1 MDGPLHVAQP
11 AAPGPLNPIDDNSS
25 PVIKEEAMD
34 DRNVSSFEDID
45 WAEQERRDEADMKMM
60 FNDDPRGSQTNGL
73 DLHTF
78 GDKVIDQADKADDA
92 VDFEDLSDDDLASES
107 GMNDALPDSAPSQIP
122 DIPGLTPDQDTSH
135 DDDHLDDLFGGGMD
149 GDNDFPPSSPPPEAD
164 ADAAV
169 ATATTAVDATTAATA
184 ISAPENDKI
193 TGLPSAKPTEA
204 DNEGDDRQDG
214 EADAARE
221 VTDEDWQNMT
231 FEERWKLNFPQYS
244 VSIDKWIGQTDEGM
258 QKPLQTTE
266 DLLREKFPHFAE
278 HKILHFNKLLP
289 EWPAEFQY
297 KEPANKDK
305 DPPEFVPTKLELE
318 LDADHSKLFR
328 IPDNVLS
335 AINQRAATYH
345 DADDWT
351 SRFGGAVFHD
361 FEDGASDTDD
371 EELVGGFTLD
381 EISTICQDWGALA
394 DTHPL
399 SKDTTAADVDDEMD
413 DWDREFLQLQ
423 PKPKRAKYE
432 PGLPDIST
440 YDTWGIDDFE
450 SAARLSSKRV
460 RLDPSDPYLLLED
473 VQTARPSKR
482 QKLEEKT
489 KRMASGQLRRD
500 VMRHFNISN
509 DDAYEALKNNHK
521 SKVRATLSSVGVEHS
536 LPALKLTFPFYR
548 TKLEGQPWEFHR
560 RKFDADKIVKH
571 SVGVKKIGRVRKKD
585 TKGRSIQEIFKTTR
599 DLTLNDNST
608 AVLFEYSEQF
618 PTVLSNFGMGNR
630 VINYYRRKE
639 RGDEEDIP
647 KLNIGE
653 THPLLPEDRS
663 PFSIFGT
670 VDPGEIVPTLHNEMY
685 RAPIFKHEPRPNDF
699 LLGHTTNAVE
709 GPKWFLRHIDH
720 VYTVGQAFPSMEIP
734 GPHARKVTNTSKNR
748 LKMIAYRMMKQKGS
762 QDVSLKEITPHV
774 FEKEDP
780 QNRQKLKEF
789 LDYSKESKTWH
800 LKEGDTMQDEAAI
813 RAMIKPEDVCLV
825 EAMQVGQQLMENAG
839 FDPKDKEEN
848 DDGVDEPL
856 VVQLAPW
863 RISKNF
869 LDASAGKAM
878 VALHGEGDPTGHGLG
893 FSFIKTSMK
902 GGYINAV
909 QGPLATS
916 ADAIERE
923 RKANGGHSYNV
934 KKQQD
939 MYNAAIRDIW
949 ERQRTT
955 LSDNTTHE
963 DADVLDTAN
972 EDDRFNQRHAD
983 ATPAPVDDGR
993 SQFSRFSAASRSG
1006 KRKLRITRKK
1016 RNADGEV
1023 VSEVVVLDDPLV
1035 IRNYMKQRSVL
1046 TEKDRDVYSIVPTAD
1061 AEDNRDK
1068 AKLVERELSRLLK
1081 NQDRRQVREK
1091 QGKGKKKKDG
1101 GNNNAS
1107 NNASSGTGT
1116 ANGTNAGSPD
1126 ASGDK
1131 TSVGTTRKCAN
1142 CGQVGHIKTN
1152 KSKCP
1157 LLNGTITANN
1167 QGENHGGFGSFSAP

>member
-1 MDGPLHVAQP
+1 MMDGPLQP
-11 AAPGPLNPIDDNSS
+11 ARAGAPVAANGIHDIPSPI
-25 PVIKEEAMD
+25 IKEEAMD
-34 DRNVSSFEDID
+34 DHEVPSFDDID
-45 WAEQERRDEADMKMM
+45 WAEQERRDDADMKMM
-60 FNDDPRGSQTNGL
+60 FNNDPSTTQTNGL
-73 DLHTF
+73 DLSTF
-78 GDKVIDQADKADDA
+78 GDKVIDQTNKADDA

-107 GMNDALPDSAPSQIP
+107 GSLDALPDTGTSHP
-122 DIPGLTPDQDTSH
+122 PGLTEDDGTSH
-135 DDDHLDDLFGGGMD
+135 DTDHLDDLFGGGPD
-149 GDNDFPPSSPPPEAD
+149 GDNDYLPSSPPPE
-164 ADAAV
+164 DAAATTTGTV
-169 ATATTAVDATTAATA
+169 TAPATATTATTTPEKQPAAA
-184 ISAPENDKI
+184 IP
-193 TGLPSAKPTEA
+193 PSERFEA
-204 DNEGDDRQDG
+204 DNEHDHDGDTNMTH
-214 EADAARE
+214 E
-221 VTDEDWQNMT
+221 VTDEAWQNMT
-231 FEERWKLNFPQYS
+231 FEERWRLNFPQYS

-258 QKPLQTTE
+258 QRPLQSTE

-297 KEPANKDK
+297 KEPVNKDK

-318 LDADHSKLFR
+318 LDADCSKLFR

-335 AINQRAATYH
+335 IAKQRATGH
-345 DADDWT
+345 DVDDWA
-351 SRFGGAVFHD
+351 SRFGGVVFPD
-361 FEDGASDTDD
+361 AEDGFSDSDD
-371 EELVGGFTLD
+371 DELVGGFSLD
-381 EISTICQDWGALA
+381 EISTICQDWNSLA
-394 DTHPL
+394 DRQPQSMINLAT
-399 SKDTTAADVDDEMD
+399 SQNADADDEMD
-413 DWDREFLQLQ
+413 DWDREFLALQ
-423 PKPKRAKYE
+423 PKAKRPKYE
-432 PGLPDIST
+432 PGLPDISS
-440 YDTWGIDDFE
+440 YETWGIADFE
-450 SAARLSSKRV
+450 EATRRSSKRV
-460 RLDPSDPYLLLED
+460 RLDISDPYLLLED
-473 VQTARPSKR
+473 TQSARPSKR
-482 QKLEEKT
+482 LKLEEKT

-521 SKVRATLSSVGVEHS
+521 SKVRATLSSVGVEHA

-560 RKFDADKIVKH
+560 KKFDVDKVVKH
-571 SVGVKKIGRVRKKD
+571 NIGVRKPGKVRRKD
-585 TKGRSIQEIFKTTR
+585 IKGRGTQEIFKTTK
-599 DLTLNDNST
+599 DLSLNDNST

-639 RGDEEDIP
+639 RGDDEAIP
-647 KLNIGE
+647 KLEIGE

-670 VDPGEIVPTLHNEMY
+670 VDPGDTVPTLHNEMY

-699 LLGHTTNAVE
+699 LLGYTTNASE
-709 GPKWFLRHIDH
+709 GPRWFLRNIDH
-720 VYTVGQAFPSMEIP
+720 VYTVGQTFPSMEIP

-748 LKMIAYRMMKQKGS
+748 LKMIAFRMMRQKET

-789 LDYSKESKTWH
+789 LDYSKETKTWH
-800 LKEGDTMQDEAAI
+800 LKENEAMMDEAAI

-825 EAMQVGQQLMENAG
+825 ESMQVGQQLMENAG

-949 ERQRTT
+949 DRQKAT
-955 LSDNTTHE
+955 LSDNTTHD

-972 EDDRFNQRHAD
+972 EDDRFNQRGPD

-993 SQFSRFSAASRSG
+993 SVFSRFSAASRCG
-1006 KRKLRITRKK
+1006 KRKLKITRKK
-1016 RNADGEV
+1016 RNSDGEV
-1023 VSEVVVLDDPLV
+1023 ITETIIVADPLV
-1035 IRNYMKQRSVL
+1035 IRNYMKQRAAL
-1046 TEKDRDVYSIVPTAD
+1046 TEKDRDVYSIKPTAD
-1061 AEDNRDK
+1061 ADDNRDK
-1068 AKLVERELSRLLK
+1068 AKLVEKELSRLLK

-1091 QGKGKKKKDG
+1091 QGKGKKKNANTST
-1101 GNNNAS
+1101 NNNSA
-1107 NNASSGTGT
+1107 A
-1116 ANGTNAGSPD
+1116 SPD
-1126 ASGDK
+1126 TSGDK
-1131 TSVGTTRKCAN
+1131 TSGGTTRKCAN

-1157 LLNGTITANN
+1157 LLNGTITATA
-1167 QGENHGGFGSFSAP
+1167 QGGDHGGFGSFSA

>member
-1 MDGPLHVAQP
+1 MDDPPQLAP
-11 AAPGPLNPIDDNSS
+11 AGSPNTPNLNGIHDIPSPI
-25 PVIKEEAMD
+25 IKEEAMD
-34 DRNVSSFEDID
+34 DQNPSSFEDID
-45 WAEQERRDEADMKMM
+45 WAEQERRDEEDMKMM
-60 FNDDPRGSQTNGL
+60 FNDDPRASQNNGL

-78 GDKVIDQADKADDA
+78 GDKVIDQTDKADDA
-92 VDFEDLSDDDLASES
+92 VDFEDMSDDDLASDS
-107 GMNDALPDSAPSQIP
+107 GSIDAHPDTGTSHV
-122 DIPGLTPDQDTSH
+122 PGLTEDDGTSH
-135 DDDHLDDLFGGGMD
+135 DTDHLDDLFGGGLE
-149 GDNDFPPSSPPPEAD
+149 GDNDYMPSSPPPEDTAAAAD
-164 ADAAV
+164 DGD
-169 ATATTAVDATTAATA
+169 ATTAVPPEKQPSTNILPNERAEAE
-184 ISAPENDKI
+184 IGNENENDMEI
-193 TGLPSAKPTEA
+193 DT
-204 DNEGDDRQDG
+204 
-214 EADAARE
+214 ARE
-221 VTDEDWQNMT
+221 VTDEAWQNMS

-258 QKPLQTTE
+258 QKPLQSAE
-266 DLLREKFPHFAE
+266 DLIREKFPHFAE

-297 KEPANKDK
+297 KEPLNKDK

-318 LDADHSKLFR
+318 LDADCSKLFR
-328 IPDNVLS
+328 IPDNALTI
-335 AINQRAATYH
+335 ANQRATYH
-345 DADDWT
+345 DVEDWAN
-351 SRFGGAVFHD
+351 RFGGAVLLD
-361 FEDGASDTDD
+361 PEDGFSDSDD
-371 EELVGGFTLD
+371 EELVGGFSLD
-381 EISTICQDWGALA
+381 EISTICQDWCSLDRQPQIKANAAATRG
-394 DTHPL
+394 
-399 SKDTTAADVDDEMD
+399 ADVDEEMD
-413 DWDREFLQLQ
+413 DWDREFLQSQ
-423 PKPKRAKYE
+423 PKAKRPKYE
-432 PGLPDIST
+432 PGLPDISS
-440 YDTWGIDDFE
+440 YETWGIDDFE
-450 SAARLSSKRV
+450 EATRRSSKRV
-460 RLDPSDPYLLLED
+460 RLDPTDPYLLLED
-473 VQTARPSKR
+473 VQSARPSKR

-509 DDAYEALKNNHK
+509 DDAYDALKNNHK

-548 TKLEGQPWEFHR
+548 TKLDGQPWEFHR
-560 RKFDADKIVKH
+560 KKFDIDRIVKH
-571 SVGVKKIGRVRKKD
+571 NVGVRKPGKVRRKD
-585 TKGRSIQEIFKTTR
+585 IKGRGTQEIFKTTK
-599 DLTLNDNST
+599 DLSLNDNST

-639 RGDEEDIP
+639 RGDDEKIP
-647 KLNIGE
+647 KLDIGE

-670 VDPGEIVPTLHNEMY
+670 VDPGDIVPTLHNEMY
-685 RAPIFKHEPRPNDF
+685 RAPVFKHEPRPNDF
-699 LLGHTTNAVE
+699 LLGHTTNASE
-709 GPKWFLRHIDH
+709 GPRWFLRNIDH
-720 VYTVGQAFPSMEIP
+720 VFTVGQAFPSMEVP

-748 LKMIAYRMMKQKGS
+748 LKMIAFRMMKQKETH
-762 QDVSLKEITPHV
+762 DVSLKEITPHV

-789 LDYSKESKTWH
+789 LDYSKDTKTWH
-800 LKEGDTMQDEAAI
+800 LKENESMMDESAI

-839 FDPKDKEEN
+839 FDPKDKDDN

-939 MYNAAIRDIW
+939 MYNAAIREIW
-949 ERQRTT
+949 ERQKTT

-972 EDDRFNQRHAD
+972 EDDRFNNRHVE
-983 ATPAPVDDGR
+983 ATPVPVDDGR

-1006 KRKLRITRKK
+1006 KRKLKITRKK
-1016 RNADGEV
+1016 TNSAGEV
-1023 VSEVVVLDDPLV
+1023 VTETVVLDDPLI
-1035 IRNYMKQRSVL
+1035 IRNYMKQRSAL
-1046 TEKDRDVYSIVPTAD
+1046 TEKDRDVYSIIPTAD
-1061 AEDNRDK
+1061 ADENRDK
-1068 AKLVERELSRLLK
+1068 VKLVEKELSRLLK

-1091 QGKGKKKKDG
+1091 QGKGKKKSV
-1101 GNNNAS
+1101 NSNATANAS
-1107 NNASSGTGT
+1107 VNANT
-1116 ANGTNAGSPD
+1116 AASPD
-1126 ASGDK
+1126 PSGDK
-1131 TSVGTTRKCAN
+1131 ASGGTTRKCAN

-1152 KSKCP
+1152 KRYWHHCP
-1157 LLNGTITANN
+1157 SILTSLSPHVSI
-1167 QGENHGGFGSFSAP
+1167 FAPGC

>member
-1 MDGPLHVAQP
+1 MDDPLQLAP
-11 AAPGPLNPIDDNSS
+11 AGSLNTPSLNGTHDIPS

-34 DRNVSSFEDID
+34 DHNPSSLEGID
-45 WAEQERRDEADMKMM
+45 WAEQERQDEEDMKMM
-60 FNDDPRGSQTNGL
+60 LNDDPRTSQANGL

-78 GDKVIDQADKADDA
+78 GEKVIDQTNKADDA
-92 VDFEDLSDDDLASES
+92 VDFEDLSDDDLASDS
-107 GMNDALPDSAPSQIP
+107 GSIDALPDTGTSHV
-122 DIPGLTPDQDTSH
+122 PGLTEDDGTSH
-135 DDDHLDDLFGGGMD
+135 DTDHLDDLFGGGLE
-149 GDNDFPPSSPPPEAD
+149 GDNDYLPSSPPPEDTAAAD
-164 ADAAV
+164 DG
-169 ATATTAVDATTAATA
+169 DATTTV
-184 ISAPENDKI
+184 APEKQ
-193 TGLPSAKPTEA
+193 PTTNIPPNERV
-204 DNEGDDRQDG
+204 EGDIRNENENENEN
-214 EADAARE
+214 EAENDAETKTARE
-221 VTDEDWQNMT
+221 VTDEAWQNMS

-258 QKPLQTTE
+258 QKPLQSTE
-266 DLLREKFPHFAE
+266 DLIREKFPHFAE

-297 KEPANKDK
+297 KEPTNKDK

-318 LDADHSKLFR
+318 LDADCSKLFR
-328 IPDNVLS
+328 IPDNALTI
-335 AINQRAATYH
+335 ANQRATYH
-345 DADDWT
+345 DVDDWAN
-351 SRFGGAVFHD
+351 RFGGAVLD
-361 FEDGASDTDD
+361 PEDGFSDSDD

-381 EISTICQDWGALA
+381 EISTICQDWCSH
-394 DTHPL
+394 DQQPQ
-399 SKDTTAADVDDEMD
+399 SKANVAMRGADVDEEMD
-413 DWDREFLQLQ
+413 DWDREFLQSQ
-423 PKPKRAKYE
+423 PKAKRPKYE
-432 PGLPDIST
+432 PGLPDISS
-440 YDTWGIDDFE
+440 YETWGIDDFE
-450 SAARLSSKRV
+450 EATRRSSKRV
-460 RLDPSDPYLLLED
+460 RLDTNDPYLLLED
-473 VQTARPSKR
+473 VQSARPSKR

-521 SKVRATLSSVGVEHS
+521 NKVRATLSSVGVEHS

-548 TKLEGQPWEFHR
+548 TKLDGQPWEFHR
-560 RKFDADKIVKH
+560 KKFDIDRIVKH
-571 SVGVKKIGRVRKKD
+571 NVGVRKPGKVRRKD
-585 TKGRSIQEIFKTTR
+585 IKGRGIHEIFKTTK
-599 DLTLNDNST
+599 DLSLNDNST

-639 RGDEEDIP
+639 RGDDEKMP
-647 KLNIGE
+647 KLDIGE

-670 VDPGEIVPTLHNEMY
+670 VDPGDTVPTLHNEMY

-699 LLGHTTNAVE
+699 LLGHTTNASE
-709 GPKWFLRHIDH
+709 GPRWFIRNIDH
-720 VYTVGQAFPSMEIP
+720 VYTVGQAFPSMEVP

-748 LKMIAYRMMKQKGS
+748 LKMIAFRMMKQKETH
-762 QDVSLKEITPHV
+762 DVSLKEITPHV

-789 LDYSKESKTWH
+789 LDYSKETKTWH
-800 LKEGDTMQDEAAI
+800 LKENESMMDESAI

-839 FDPKDKEEN
+839 FDPKDK
-848 DDGVDEPL
+848 DDNEDGIDEPL

-939 MYNAAIRDIW
+939 MYNAAIREIW
-949 ERQRTT
+949 DRQKST
-955 LSDNTTHE
+955 LSDSTTHE

-972 EDDRFNQRHAD
+972 EDDRFNNRHID

-993 SQFSRFSAASRSG
+993 SQFSRFSAASRGG
-1006 KRKLRITRKK
+1006 KRRLRITRKK
-1016 RNADGEV
+1016 TNSAGEV
-1023 VSEVVVLDDPLV
+1023 VTETIILDDPLV
-1035 IRNYMKQRSVL
+1035 IRNYTKQRSLL
-1046 TEKDRDVYSIVPTAD
+1046 TEKDRDVYSIIPTAD
-1061 AEDNRDK
+1061 ADDNRDK
-1068 AKLVERELSRLLK
+1068 VKLVEKELSRLLK

-1091 QGKGKKKKDG
+1091 QGKSKKKTTIT
-1101 GNNNAS
+1101 NVNA
-1107 NNASSGTGT
+1107 NANANT
-1116 ANGTNAGSPD
+1116 AASPD
-1126 ASGDK
+1126 PSGDK
-1131 TSVGTTRKCAN
+1131 TSGGTTRKCAN

-1152 KSKCP
+1152 KRYWHHCP
-1157 LLNGTITANN
+1157 SILTSLSLNISISVSGC
-1167 QGENHGGFGSFSAP
+1167 

>member
-1 MDGPLHVAQP
+1 MGDSLQLPSAEALG
-11 AAPGPLNPIDDNSS
+11 APNLNGFSDVSS
-25 PVIKEEAMD
+25 PIIKEEAMD
-34 DRNVSSFEDID
+34 DQNPSSFEDID
-45 WAEQERRDEADMKMM
+45 WAEQERKDEEDMKMM
-60 FNDDPRGSQTNGL
+60 FNDDPRGSQANGL

-78 GDKVIDQADKADDA
+78 GDKVIDQTDKAVDA
-92 VDFEDLSDDDLASES
+92 VDFENLSDDDLASDS
-107 GMNDALPDSAPSQIP
+107 GSFDALPDTGPSHV
-122 DIPGLTPDQDTSH
+122 PGLTEDDGTSH
-135 DDDHLDDLFGGGMD
+135 DTDHLDDLFGGALE
-149 GDNDFPPSSPPPEAD
+149 GDNDIFASSPPPEDPTSTAVASGEVDDGVAAKIAEPEKRPTATVQPNEQSD
-164 ADAAV
+164 ADN
-169 ATATTAVDATTAATA
+169 DDKK
-184 ISAPENDKI
+184 END
-193 TGLPSAKPTEA
+193 AEA
-204 DNEGDDRQDG
+204 V
-214 EADAARE
+214 RE
-221 VTDEDWQNMT
+221 VTDEAWQNMS

-244 VSIDKWIGQTDEGM
+244 LSIDKWIGQTDEGM
-258 QKPLQTTE
+258 QKPLQSAE
-266 DLLREKFPHFAE
+266 ELVREKFPYFAE
-278 HKILHFNKLLP
+278 HEILHFNKLLP

-305 DPPEFVPTKLELE
+305 DPPEFAPTKLELE
-318 LDADHSKLFR
+318 LDADSSKLFR

-335 AINQRAATYH
+335 IANQRATIH
-345 DADDWT
+345 DVDDWAN
-351 SRFGGAVFHD
+351 RFGGAILDPEDD
-361 FEDGASDTDD
+361 FSDSDD
-371 EELVGGFTLD
+371 EELVGGFSLD
-381 EISTICQDWGALA
+381 EIATICQDWGSLGQSQ
-394 DTHPL
+394 PQ
-399 SKDTTAADVDDEMD
+399 SKAIMTAGDDVDEEMD

-423 PKPKRAKYE
+423 PKAKRPKYE

-440 YDTWGIDDFE
+440 YDTWGINNFE
-450 SAARLSSKRV
+450 EATRQSSKRV
-460 RLDPSDPYLLLED
+460 RLNSNDPYLLLED
-473 VQTARPSKR
+473 IQSARPSKR

-509 DDAYEALKNNHK
+509 DDAYDALKNNHK
-521 SKVRATLSSVGVEHS
+521 NKVRATLSSVGVEHS

-548 TKLEGQPWEFHR
+548 TKLDGQPWEFHR
-560 RKFDADKIVKH
+560 KKFNVDKIVKH
-571 SVGVKKIGRVRKKD
+571 NIGVRKPGKVRRKD
-585 TKGRSIQEIFKTTR
+585 IKGRATQEIFRTTK
-599 DLTLNDNST
+599 DISLNDNST

-618 PTVLSNFGMGNR
+618 PTVLSNTGMGNR

-639 RGDEEDIP
+639 RGDDEKIP
-647 KLNIGE
+647 KLDIGE

-670 VDPGEIVPTLHNEMY
+670 VDPGEVVPTLHNEMY

-699 LLGHTTNAVE
+699 LLGHTTNTSE
-709 GPKWFLRHIDH
+709 GPRWFLRNIDH
-720 VYTVGQAFPSMEIP
+720 VYTVGQSFPSMEIP

-748 LKMIAYRMMKQKGS
+748 LKMIAFRMMKQKES
-762 QDVSLKEITPHV
+762 QDLSLKEITPHV

-789 LDYSKESKTWH
+789 LDYSKETKTWH
-800 LKEGDTMQDEAAI
+800 LKESESMMDESAI

-839 FDPKDKEEN
+839 FDPKDKDDNE
-848 DDGVDEPL
+848 DGVDEPL

-939 MYNAAIRDIW
+939 MYNAAIREIW
-949 ERQRTT
+949 ERQKTT
-955 LSDNTTHE
+955 LTDSTTHE
-963 DADVLDTAN
+963 DSDVLDTAN

-1006 KRKLRITRKK
+1006 KRKLKITRRKT
-1016 RNADGEV
+1016 NSAGEV
-1023 VSEVVVLDDPLV
+1023 VTETVVLDDPLV

-1046 TEKDRDVYSIVPTAD
+1046 TEKDRDVYSIIPTAD
-1061 AEDNRDK
+1061 ADDNRDK
-1068 AKLVERELSRLLK
+1068 VKLVEKELSRLLK

-1091 QGKGKKKKDG
+1091 QGKSKKK
-1101 GNNNAS
+1101 NVNVNIHTSANNA
-1107 NNASSGTGT
+1107 A
-1116 ANGTNAGSPD
+1116 SPD

-1131 TSVGTTRKCAN
+1131 TSGGTTRKCAN

-1152 KSKCP
+1152 KRYWHRCSSILASLDPSIYILVPTC
-1157 LLNGTITANN
+1157 
-1167 QGENHGGFGSFSAP
+1167 

>member
-1 MDGPLHVAQP
+1 MGDPLQP
-11 AAPGPLNPIDDNSS
+11 PSSAGVPDAPKLNGISSSDIPSPI
-25 PVIKEEAMD
+25 IKEEAMD
-34 DRNVSSFEDID
+34 DQSPSAFADID
-45 WAEQERRDEADMKMM
+45 WAEQERKDEEDMKMM
-60 FNDDPRGSQTNGL
+60 FNDDPRGAQAHGL

-78 GDKVIDQADKADDA
+78 GDKIIDQTDKADDA
-92 VDFEDLSDDDLASES
+92 VDFEDLSDDDLASDAGS
-107 GMNDALPDSAPSQIP
+107 ADALPDTGPSHV
-122 DIPGLTPDQDTSH
+122 PGLTEDDGTSH
-135 DDDHLDDLFGGGMD
+135 DTDHLDDLFGGGPD
-149 GDNDFPPSSPPPEAD
+149 GDNDFLPSSPPPED
-164 ADAAV
+164 AAAAV
-169 ATATTAVDATTAATA
+169 AAGDDDDAATTVAPEKLPTATVQAN
-184 ISAPENDKI
+184 EQ
-193 TGLPSAKPTEA
+193 GEA
-204 DNEGDDRQDG
+204 DNEDRVENDGDV
-214 EADAARE
+214 DAARE
-221 VTDEDWQNMT
+221 VTDEAWQNMS

-258 QKPLQTTE
+258 QKPLQTAE
-266 DLLREKFPHFAE
+266 DLVREKFPHFAE

-289 EWPAEFQY
+289 EWPAEFLY
-297 KEPANKDK
+297 KEPTNKDK

-318 LDADHSKLFR
+318 LDADCSKLFR
-328 IPDNVLS
+328 IPDN
-335 AINQRAATYH
+335 AQTIANQRATYH
-345 DADDWT
+345 DVDDWT
-351 SRFGGAVFHD
+351 TRFGGVVFHD
-361 FEDGASDTDD
+361 LEDGLSDSDD
-371 EELVGGFTLD
+371 EELVGGFSLE
-381 EISTICQDWGALA
+381 EIATICQDWCSLGEPQPQSKLNTMGAQDA
-394 DTHPL
+394 D
-399 SKDTTAADVDDEMD
+399 ADEEMD
-413 DWDREFLQLQ
+413 DWDREFLQSQ
-423 PKPKRAKYE
+423 PKAKRPKYE
-432 PGLPDIST
+432 PGLPDISS

-450 SAARLSSKRV
+450 EATRRSSKRV
-460 RLDPSDPYLLLED
+460 RLDPNDPYLLLED
-473 VQTARPSKR
+473 IQSARPAKR

-509 DDAYEALKNNHK
+509 DDAYDALKNNHK

-548 TKLEGQPWEFHR
+548 TKLDGQPWEFHR
-560 RKFDADKIVKH
+560 RKFDIDRIVKH
-571 SVGVKKIGRVRKKD
+571 NISVRKPGKVRRKD
-585 TKGRSIQEIFKTTR
+585 IKGRATQEIFKTTK
-599 DLTLNDNST
+599 DLSLNDNST

-639 RGDEEDIP
+639 RGDDEKIP
-647 KLNIGE
+647 KLDIGE

-670 VDPGEIVPTLHNEMY
+670 VDPGEVVPTLHNEMY

-699 LLGHTTNAVE
+699 LLGYTTNTSE
-709 GPKWFLRHIDH
+709 GPRWFLRNIDH
-720 VYTVGQAFPSMEIP
+720 VYTVGQAFPSMEVP

-748 LKMIAYRMMKQKGS
+748 LKMIAFRMMKQKDT

-800 LKEGDTMQDEAAI
+800 LKEGESMMDESAI

-839 FDPKDKEEN
+839 FDPKDKDDNE
-848 DDGVDEPL
+848 DGVDEPL

-939 MYNAAIRDIW
+939 MYNAAIREIW
-949 ERQRTT
+949 ERQKTT
-955 LSDNTTHE
+955 LTDSTTH
-963 DADVLDTAN
+963 DDSDVLDTAN

-1016 RNADGEV
+1016 RNSAGEV
-1023 VSEVVVLDDPLV
+1023 VSETVVLDDPLV

-1046 TEKDRDVYSIVPTAD
+1046 TEKERDVYSIIPTAD
-1061 AEDNRDK
+1061 ADDNRDK
-1068 AKLVERELSRLLK
+1068 VKLVEKELSRLLK

-1091 QGKGKKKKDG
+1091 QGKGKKKSANTN
-1101 GNNNAS
+1101 GNANANNA
-1107 NNASSGTGT
+1107 A
-1116 ANGTNAGSPD
+1116 SPD

-1131 TSVGTTRKCAN
+1131 ASGGTTRKCAN

-1157 LLNGTITANN
+1157 LLNGTITTAN
-1167 QGENHGGFGSFSAP
+1167 QGGDHGGFGSFGA

>member
-1 MDGPLHVAQP
+1 MNGPLQLAPAVAP
-11 AAPGPLNPIDDNSS
+11 TTLNGIHDVPS
-25 PVIKEEAMD
+25 PVIKQEAMD
-34 DRNVSSFEDID
+34 DHNAASFEDID
-45 WAEQERRDEADMKMM
+45 WTEQERRDEEDMKMM
-60 FNDDPRGSQTNGL
+60 FNDDPRGSQANGL

-78 GDKVIDQADKADDA
+78 GDKVIDQTNKADDA
-92 VDFEDLSDDDLASES
+92 IDYEDMSDDDLASDTRS
-107 GMNDALPDSAPSQIP
+107 IHGLPNNGLSQP
-122 DIPGLTPDQDTSH
+122 PGLTEDGDTSH
-135 DDDHLDDLFGGGMD
+135 DTDHLDDLFGGGLE
-149 GDNDFPPSSPPPEAD
+149 GDNDYLPSSPPPEETTATAAA
-164 ADAAV
+164 ADAA
-169 ATATTAVDATTAATA
+169 ATNA
-184 ISAPENDKI
+184 IASVTPAPAPEKQPI
-193 TGLPSAKPTEA
+193 PSILPVEA
-204 DNEGDDRQDG
+204 ENENEVDHDGDVDM
-214 EADAARE
+214 ARE
-221 VTDEDWQNMT
+221 VTDEAWQNMT

-258 QKPLQTTE
+258 QKPLQSTE

-289 EWPAEFQY
+289 EWPAEFLY

-318 LDADHSKLFR
+318 LDADCSKLFR

-335 AINQRAATYH
+335 IANQRTTYH
-345 DADDWT
+345 DANDWA
-351 SRFGGAVFHD
+351 SRFGGAVLLD
-361 FEDGASDTDD
+361 KDDGFSDSDD

-381 EISTICQDWGALA
+381 EISTICQDWCSLA
-394 DTHPL
+394 DQQPVNANA
-399 SKDTTAADVDDEMD
+399 TAARGIDDDDEMD

-423 PKPKRAKYE
+423 PKMKRPKYE
-432 PGLPDIST
+432 PGLPDTSSYET
-440 YDTWGIDDFE
+440 CGIDNFE
-450 SAARLSSKRV
+450 AFTKRSSKRV
-460 RLDPSDPYLLLED
+460 RLDPCDPYLLLED
-473 VQTARPSKR
+473 VQSARPSKR

-509 DDAYEALKNNHK
+509 DDAYDALKNNHK
-521 SKVRATLSSVGVEHS
+521 SKVRATLSSVGVEHG
-536 LPALKLTFPFYR
+536 LPALKLSFPFYR
-548 TKLEGQPWEFHR
+548 TKLDGQPWEFHR
-560 RKFDADKIVKH
+560 KKFDVDRIIKH
-571 SVGVKKIGRVRKKD
+571 SVAVRKSGKVRRKD
-585 TKGRSIQEIFKTTR
+585 IKGRGIQEIFKTTK
-599 DLTLNDNST
+599 DLSLNDNST

-639 RGDEEDIP
+639 RGDDEKIP
-647 KLNIGE
+647 KLDIGE

-670 VDPGEIVPTLHNEMY
+670 VDPGETVPTLHNEMY

-699 LLGHTTNAVE
+699 LLGYTTNASE
-709 GPKWFLRHIDH
+709 GPRWFLRHIDH

-748 LKMIAYRMMKQKGS
+748 LKMIAFRMMKQKDTL
-762 QDVSLKEITPHV
+762 DVSLKEITPHV

-800 LKEGDTMQDEAAI
+800 LKESEAMMDEAAI

-839 FDPKDKEEN
+839 FDPKDKEDN
-848 DDGVDEPL
+848 DDSVDEPL

-949 ERQRTT
+949 ERQKTT
-955 LSDNTTHE
+955 LSSSTTHE
-963 DADVLDTAN
+963 DVDVLDTSN
-972 EDDRFNQRHAD
+972 EDDRFNHRHAD

-1006 KRKLRITRKK
+1006 KRKLKITRKK
-1016 RNADGEV
+1016 RNSAGELITENIFV
-1023 VSEVVVLDDPLV
+1023 DDPLV

-1046 TEKDRDVYSIVPTAD
+1046 TAKDRDVYSIKPTAD
-1061 AEDNRDK
+1061 ADDNRDK
-1068 AKLVERELSRLLK
+1068 VKLVEKELSRLLK

-1091 QGKGKKKKDG
+1091 QGKGKKKG
-1101 GNNNAS
+1101 AT
-1107 NNASSGTGT
+1107 AT
-1116 ANGTNAGSPD
+1116 ANGNAAAAAAAASPD

-1131 TSVGTTRKCAN
+1131 AGTGITVLTVILFLIPRAL
-1142 CGQVGHIKTN
+1142 I
-1152 KSKCP
+1152 S
-1157 LLNGTITANN
+1157 LLPSLGAEAVDEMSTACLPELS
-1167 QGENHGGFGSFSAP
+1167 Q

>member
-1 MDGPLHVAQP
+1 MGGPLQLVQP
-11 AAPGPLNPIDDNSS
+11 AAPGTLNGIRDIPSPI
-25 PVIKEEAMD
+25 IKEEAMD
-34 DRNVSSFEDID
+34 DHNVSSFEDID
-45 WAEQERRDEADMKMM
+45 WAEQERRDEEDLKMM
-60 FNDDPRGSQTNGL
+60 LNDDPRTSQANGL

-78 GDKVIDQADKADDA
+78 GDKVIDQAGKADDA
-92 VDFEDLSDDDLASES
+92 IDFENMSDDDLASDS
-107 GMNDALPDSAPSQIP
+107 GSIDALPDSGPSQV
-122 DIPGLTPDQDTSH
+122 PGLTEDEGTSH
-135 DDDHLDDLFGGGMD
+135 DTDHLDDLFGGGLE
-149 GDNDFPPSSPPPEAD
+149 GDNDFLTSSPPPEE
-164 ADAAV
+164 DAAV
-169 ATATTAVDATTAATA
+169 ATAIVTTTTTTAPEKEPTTVIPQNEQAQA
-184 ISAPENDKI
+184 EN
-193 TGLPSAKPTEA
+193 EH
-204 DNEGDDRQDG
+204 EQDG
-214 EADAARE
+214 EADMVRE

-244 VSIDKWIGQTDEGM
+244 VSIDKWIGQTNEGM
-258 QKPLQTTE
+258 QKPLQSTE
-266 DLLREKFPHFAE
+266 DLLREKFPHFSE

-297 KEPANKDK
+297 KEPVNKDK

-318 LDADHSKLFR
+318 LDADCSKLFR

-335 AINQRAATYH
+335 AANQRATYH
-345 DADDWT
+345 DVDDWA
-351 SRFGGAVFHD
+351 SRFGGAVLLD
-361 FEDGASDTDD
+361 PDDGLSDSDD
-371 EELVGGFTLD
+371 DELVGGFSLD
-381 EISTICQDWGALA
+381 EISTICQDWGSLA
-394 DTHPL
+394 DLQPP
-399 SKDTTAADVDDEMD
+399 SKANMMGAKDADADDDEMD
-413 DWDREFLQLQ
+413 DWDREFLQSQ
-423 PKPKRAKYE
+423 PKAKRPKYE
-432 PGLPDIST
+432 PGLPDISS
-440 YDTWGIDDFE
+440 YETWGIDDFE
-450 SAARLSSKRV
+450 GAARLSSKRV

-473 VQTARPSKR
+473 IQTARPSKR

-509 DDAYEALKNNHK
+509 DDAYDALKNNHK

-548 TKLEGQPWEFHR
+548 TKLDGQPWEFHR
-560 RKFDADKIVKH
+560 KKFDVDKVVKH
-571 SVGVKKIGRVRKKD
+571 NIGVRKPGKVRRKD
-585 TKGRSIQEIFKTTR
+585 IKGRSTQEIFKTTK
-599 DLTLNDNST
+599 DLSLNDNST

-639 RGDEEDIP
+639 RGDEEKIP
-647 KLNIGE
+647 KLDIGE

-670 VDPGEIVPTLHNEMY
+670 VDPGETVPTLHNEMY

-699 LLGHTTNAVE
+699 LLGHTTNASE
-709 GPKWFLRHIDH
+709 GPRWFLRNIDH

-748 LKMIAYRMMKQKGS
+748 LKMIAFRMMKQKES

-789 LDYSKESKTWH
+789 LDYSKETKTWH
-800 LKEGDTMQDEAAI
+800 LKESEVMMDEAAI

-839 FDPKDKEEN
+839 FDPKDKEDNE
-848 DDGVDEPL
+848 DGVDEPL

-955 LSDNTTHE
+955 LSDSTTHE

-972 EDDRFNQRHAD
+972 EDDRFNQRPAD

-993 SQFSRFSAASRSG
+993 SQFSRFSAASRNG

-1016 RNADGEV
+1016 TSSTGEV
-1023 VSEVVVLDDPLV
+1023 FTDVVILDDPLV

-1046 TEKDRDVYSIVPTAD
+1046 TEKDRDVYSIIPTAD
-1061 AEDNRDK
+1061 ADDNRDK
-1068 AKLVERELSRLLK
+1068 VKLVEKELSRLLK

-1091 QGKGKKKKDG
+1091 QGKGKKKG
-1101 GNNNAS
+1101 ASANTNGNNA
-1107 NNASSGTGT
+1107 A
-1116 ANGTNAGSPD
+1116 SPD

-1131 TSVGTTRKCAN
+1131 ASVGTTRKCAN

-1152 KSKCP
+1152 KRYWHYCHSVLGPSSPTLSILP
-1157 LLNGTITANN
+1157 LTSSEVVNELLTMPSSSHT
-1167 QGENHGGFGSFSAP
+1167 

>member
-1 MDGPLHVAQP
+1 MDGPLQLAP
-11 AAPGPLNPIDDNSS
+11 ASAPNPLNAIHDLPSPI
-25 PVIKEEAMD
+25 IKEEAMD
-34 DRNVSSFEDID
+34 DRNASSFEDID
-45 WAEQERRDEADMKMM
+45 WAEQERRDEADMKLM
-60 FNDDPRGSQTNGL
+60 FNDDPKGSQANGL

-78 GDKVIDQADKADDA
+78 GDKVIDQTDKADNA
-92 VDFEDLSDDDLASES
+92 IDFEDLSDDDLASDTGS
-107 GMNDALPDSAPSQIP
+107 ADALPDSGASHL
-122 DIPGLTPDQDTSH
+122 PGLTEDEGTSH
-135 DDDHLDDLFGGGMD
+135 DTDHLDDLFGGGPE
-149 GDNDFPPSSPPPEAD
+149 GDHDFLPSSPPPED
-164 ADAAV
+164 TTDAAV
-169 ATATTAVDATTAATA
+169 AAAASADATTAA
-184 ISAPENDKI
+184 APEKQP
-193 TGLPSAKPTEA
+193 TAGTPPSEK
-204 DNEGDDRQDG
+204 
-214 EADAARE
+214 ADAENENDREHDRDANRTRE
-221 VTDEDWQNMT
+221 VSDEAWQNMT
-231 FEERWKLNFPQYS
+231 FEERWRLNFPQYS

-258 QKPLQTTE
+258 QRPPQSTK
-266 DLLREKFPHFAE
+266 DLLREKFPHFDK

-289 EWPAEFQY
+289 EWPAEFLY
-297 KEPANKDK
+297 KEPLNKDK

-318 LDADHSKLFR
+318 LDADSSKLFR
-328 IPDNVLS
+328 IPDNILS
-335 AINQRAATYH
+335 INNQRAAFQ

-351 SRFGGAVFHD
+351 NRFGGAVLDLEGSFS
-361 FEDGASDTDD
+361 ESDD
-371 EELVGGFTLD
+371 EELVGGFSLD
-381 EISTICQDWGALA
+381 EITTICEDWSSLTDAQL
-394 DTHPL
+394 P
-399 SKDTTAADVDDEMD
+399 SKLNATATRAAEADDELD
-413 DWDREFLQLQ
+413 DWDREFLQSQ
-423 PKPKRAKYE
+423 PKAKRPKYE
-432 PGLPDIST
+432 PGLPDISSHS
-440 YDTWGIDDFE
+440 TWGINDFE
-450 SAARLSSKRV
+450 EAARRASKRAY
-460 RLDPSDPYLLLED
+460 LNPDDPYLLLED
-473 VQTARPSKR
+473 AQSARPSKR

-509 DDAYEALKNNHK
+509 DDAYDALKNNHK
-521 SKVRATLSSVGVEHS
+521 NKVRATLSSVGVEHA

-548 TKLEGQPWEFHR
+548 TKLDGQPWEFHR
-560 RKFDADKIVKH
+560 RKFDVDKVVKH
-571 SVGVKKIGRVRKKD
+571 NIGVRKSGKVRRKD
-585 TKGRSIQEIFKTTR
+585 IKGRSTQEIFKTTK
-599 DLTLNDNST
+599 DLSLNDNST

-639 RGDEEDIP
+639 RGDDEKIP
-647 KLNIGE
+647 KLDVGE

-670 VDPGEIVPTLHNEMY
+670 VDPGETVPTLHNEMY

-699 LLGHTTNAVE
+699 LLGHTTNAME
-709 GPKWFLRHIDH
+709 GPRWFLRNIDH
-720 VYTVGQAFPSMEIP
+720 VFTVGQAFPSMEVP

-748 LKMIAYRMMKQKGS
+748 LKMIAFRMMKQKES

-789 LDYSKESKTWH
+789 LDYSKETKTWH
-800 LKEGDTMQDEAAI
+800 LKENDAMMDEAAI

-825 EAMQVGQQLMENAG
+825 EAMQVGLQLMENAG
-839 FDPKDKEEN
+839 FDPKDKEDN

-955 LSDNTTHE
+955 LSDNTTHD

-983 ATPAPVDDGR
+983 VTPAPVDDGR
-993 SQFSRFSAASRSG
+993 SVFSRFSAASRSG
-1006 KRKLRITRKK
+1006 KRKLKITRKK
-1016 RNADGEV
+1016 TNGAGE
-1023 VSEVVVLDDPLV
+1023 SFTETVVLEDPLV
-1035 IRNYMKQRSVL
+1035 IRNYMKQRAVL
-1046 TEKDRDVYSIVPTAD
+1046 TEKERDVYSIIPTAD
-1061 AEDNRDK
+1061 ADDNRDK
-1068 AKLVERELSRLLK
+1068 VKLVEKELSRLLK

-1091 QGKGKKKKDG
+1091 QGKGKKKTVSV
-1101 GNNNAS
+1101 NVNAV
-1107 NNASSGTGT
+1107 T
-1116 ANGTNAGSPD
+1116 AASPD

-1131 TSVGTTRKCAN
+1131 ASGGTTRKCAN

-1152 KSKCP
+1152 KRYWHRCPSTLSSLNPSVSLFP
-1157 LLNGTITANN
+1157 LL
-1167 QGENHGGFGSFSAP
+1167 GFQRC

>member
-1 MDGPLHVAQP
+1 MDGPLQLAQP
-11 AAPGPLNPIDDNSS
+11 GASSTLNGIHDIPSPI
-25 PVIKEEAMD
+25 IKEEAMD
-34 DRNVSSFEDID
+34 DH
-45 WAEQERRDEADMKMM
+45 ERRDEEDMKMM
-60 FNDDPRGSQTNGL
+60 FNDDPSVSQANQL

-78 GDKVIDQADKADDA
+78 GDKVIDQTNKADDA
-92 VDFEDLSDDDLASES
+92 VDFEDMSDDDLASDS
-107 GMNDALPDSAPSQIP
+107 GSVGALPDTGLSNA
-122 DIPGLTPDQDTSH
+122 PGLTEDEGTSH
-135 DDDHLDDLFGGGMD
+135 DTDHLDDLFGGGLD
-149 GDNDFPPSSPPPEAD
+149 GDNDFLPSSPPLEE
-164 ADAAV
+164 V
-169 ATATTAVDATTAATA
+169 GTTAATA
-184 ISAPENDKI
+184 ETTAVASEKEPATVIPSSRHVETENENERNVETDK
-193 TGLPSAKPTEA
+193 
-204 DNEGDDRQDG
+204 
-214 EADAARE
+214 ARE
-221 VTDEDWQNMT
+221 VTDEAWQNMT

-258 QKPLQTTE
+258 QKPLQSTE

-297 KEPANKDK
+297 KEPANKDR

-318 LDADHSKLFR
+318 LDADSSKLFR

-335 AINQRAATYH
+335 VASQRATYH
-345 DADDWT
+345 DVDDWAG
-351 SRFGGAVFHD
+351 RFGGAVLLD
-361 FEDGASDTDD
+361 TEDGLSESDD

-381 EISTICQDWGALA
+381 EISTICQDWCSLA
-394 DTHPL
+394 ERQPELKVNVVT
-399 SKDTTAADVDDEMD
+399 DEMD
-413 DWDREFLQLQ
+413 DWDREFLEAQ
-423 PKPKRAKYE
+423 PKAKRPKYE
-432 PGLPDIST
+432 PGLPDISS
-440 YDTWGIDDFE
+440 YETWGIDDFE
-450 SAARLSSKRV
+450 GAARESSKRV

-473 VQTARPSKR
+473 VQSARPSKR

-509 DDAYEALKNNHK
+509 DDAYDALKNNHK

-548 TKLEGQPWEFHR
+548 TKLQGQTWEFHR
-560 RKFDADKIVKH
+560 RKFDVEKVVKH
-571 SVGVKKIGRVRKKD
+571 NIGVRKPAKVRRKD
-585 TKGRSIQEIFKTTR
+585 IKGRSTQELFKTTK
-599 DLTLNDNST
+599 DLSLNDNST
-608 AVLFEYSEQF
+608 AVLFEYSEQC

-639 RGDEEDIP
+639 RGDDEKIP
-647 KLNIGE
+647 KLDIGE

-670 VDPGEIVPTLHNEMY
+670 VDPGETVPTLHNEMY

-699 LLGHTTNAVE
+699 LLGHTTNASE
-709 GPKWFLRHIDH
+709 GPRWFLRNIDH

-748 LKMIAYRMMKQKGS
+748 LKMIAFRMMKQKET

-789 LDYSKESKTWH
+789 LDYSKETKTWH
-800 LKEGDTMQDEAAI
+800 LKENEVMMDEAAI

-839 FDPKDKEEN
+839 FDPKDKEDNEE
-848 DDGVDEPL
+848 GADEPL

-949 ERQRTT
+949 DRQKTT
-955 LSDNTTHE
+955 LSDSTTHE

-993 SQFSRFSAASRSG
+993 SQFSRFSVASRNG
-1006 KRKLRITRKK
+1006 RRKLRITRKK
-1016 RNADGEV
+1016 KNSDGDV
-1023 VSEVVVLDDPLV
+1023 VTEIVVIEDPLV
-1035 IRNYMKQRSVL
+1035 IRNYQKQRSAL
-1046 TEKDRDVYSIVPTAD
+1046 TEKDRDVYSIIPTGDAD
-1061 AEDNRDK
+1061 DNRDK
-1068 AKLVERELSRLLK
+1068 VKLVERELSRLLK

-1091 QGKGKKKKDG
+1091 QGKGKKK
-1101 GNNNAS
+1101 N
-1107 NNASSGTGT
+1107 T
-1116 ANGTNAGSPD
+1116 GTNANANANANTAASPD

-1131 TSVGTTRKCAN
+1131 TSGGTTRKCAN
-1142 CGQVGHIKTN
+1142 CVSPPESEDRQAIGHDVNDMTAPFLLFSPAEAPLCILSSQVLG
-1152 KSKCP
+1152 C
-1157 LLNGTITANN
+1157 ANMAMT
-1167 QGENHGGFGSFSAP
+1167 Q

>member
-1 MDGPLHVAQP
+1 MDGPLQL
-11 AAPGPLNPIDDNSS
+11 AAAGASSSLNGIHDMPS

-34 DRNVSSFEDID
+34 DHNASSFEDID
-45 WAEQERRDEADMKMM
+45 WAEQERRDEEDMKLM
-60 FNDDPRGSQTNGL
+60 FNDDPRGSQANGL

-78 GDKVIDQADKADDA
+78 GDKVIDQTDKADDA
-92 VDFEDLSDDDLASES
+92 IDFENMSDDDLASES
-107 GMNDALPDSAPSQIP
+107 GSMGALRDTGPSLP
-122 DIPGLTPDQDTSH
+122 PGLTEDEGTSNET
-135 DDDHLDDLFGGGMD
+135 DHLDDLFGGGLE
-149 GDNDFPPSSPPPEAD
+149 GDNDYLASSPPPDDAAPDDAAD
-164 ADAAV
+164 ADAAAG
-169 ATATTAVDATTAATA
+169 ATVTPAA
-184 ISAPENDKI
+184 APEKQPTSSIPPSGQAEAENENENDH
-193 TGLPSAKPTEA
+193 
-204 DNEGDDRQDG
+204 DGDV
-214 EADAARE
+214 EMTHE

-244 VSIDKWIGQTDEGM
+244 VSIDKWIGQTNEGM
-258 QKPLQTTE
+258 QKPLQSTE
-266 DLLREKFPHFAE
+266 DLLREKFPHFTE

-297 KEPANKDK
+297 KEPANKDR

-318 LDADHSKLFR
+318 LDADCSKLFR
-328 IPDNVLS
+328 IPDNALS
-335 AINQRAATYH
+335 ISNQRTTYH
-345 DADDWT
+345 DADDWA
-351 SRFGGAVFHD
+351 SRFGGAVLLD
-361 FEDGASDTDD
+361 AEDGFSDSDD
-371 EELVGGFTLD
+371 DELVGGFSLD
-381 EISTICQDWGALA
+381 EIATVCQDWCALA
-394 DTHPL
+394 DRQPQSNT
-399 SKDTTAADVDDEMD
+399 DATATQGDDDDDDMD
-413 DWDREFLQLQ
+413 DWDREFLQSQ
-423 PKPKRAKYE
+423 PKAKRPKYE
-432 PGLPDIST
+432 PGLPDISS
-440 YDTWGIDDFE
+440 YETWAIDDFE
-450 SAARLSSKRV
+450 SFTRQSSKRV

-473 VQTARPSKR
+473 VQSARPSKR

-509 DDAYEALKNNHK
+509 DDAYDALKNNHK

-548 TKLEGQPWEFHR
+548 TKLDGQPWEFHR
-560 RKFDADKIVKH
+560 RKFDVDKIVKH
-571 SVGVKKIGRVRKKD
+571 NVGVRKPGKVRRKD
-585 TKGRSIQEIFKTTR
+585 IKGRGIQEIFKTTK
-599 DLTLNDNST
+599 DLSLNDNST

-639 RGDEEDIP
+639 RGDDEKIP
-647 KLNIGE
+647 KLDIGE

-670 VDPGEIVPTLHNEMY
+670 VDPGETVPTLHNEMY

-699 LLGHTTNAVE
+699 LLGYTTNASE
-709 GPKWFLRHIDH
+709 GPRWFLRNIDH
-720 VYTVGQAFPSMEIP
+720 VYTVGQAFPSMEVP

-748 LKMIAYRMMKQKGS
+748 LKMIAFRMMKQKETL
-762 QDVSLKEITPHV
+762 DVSLKEITPHV

-789 LDYSKESKTWH
+789 LDYSKETKTWH
-800 LKEGDTMQDEAAI
+800 LKENEVMMDEAAI

-839 FDPKDKEEN
+839 FDPKDKEDN

-949 ERQRTT
+949 ERQKTT
-955 LSDNTTHE
+955 LSNSTTHE
-963 DADVLDTAN
+963 DADVLDTSN

-993 SQFSRFSAASRSG
+993 SQFSRFSAASRNG
-1006 KRKLRITRKK
+1006 KRKLKITRKK
-1016 RNADGEV
+1016 RNSAGEV
-1023 VSEVVVLDDPLV
+1023 ISETVVLEDPLV

-1046 TEKDRDVYSIVPTAD
+1046 TAKDRDVYSIIPTAD
-1061 AEDNRDK
+1061 ADDNRDK
-1068 AKLVERELSRLLK
+1068 VKLVEKELSRLLK

-1091 QGKGKKKKDG
+1091 QGKGKKK
-1101 GNNNAS
+1101 NA
-1107 NNASSGTGT
+1107 N
-1116 ANGTNAGSPD
+1116 TNANVNATAASPD

-1131 TSVGTTRKCAN
+1131 ALGGTTRKCAN

-1157 LLNGTITANN
+1157 LLNGTITTTN
-1167 QGENHGGFGSFSAP
+1167 QGGDHGGFGSFSA

>member
-1 MDGPLHVAQP
+1 MDGPLQP
-11 AAPGPLNPIDDNSS
+11 TPAGAPNALNGIRDIPSPI
-25 PVIKEEAMD
+25 IKEEVMD
-34 DRNVSSFEDID
+34 DHNASSFENID
-45 WAEQERRDEADMKMM
+45 WAEQERRDEEDMKIM
-60 FNDDPRGSQTNGL
+60 FNNDPRTAQANGL
-73 DLHTF
+73 DLQTF
-78 GDKVIDQADKADDA
+78 GDKVIDQTDKAADA
-92 VDFEDLSDDDLASES
+92 VDFEDMSDDDLASDS
-107 GMNDALPDSAPSQIP
+107 GSLDALPDTGPSNA
-122 DIPGLTPDQDTSH
+122 PGLMEDDGTSH
-135 DDDHLDDLFGGGMD
+135 DTDHLDDLFGGGLD
-149 GDNDFPPSSPPPEAD
+149 GDNDDYMPSSPPPGDVTSAVDAD
-164 ADAAV
+164 ADVDAA
-169 ATATTAVDATTAATA
+169 ATAAASASTPAPATTTAATTA
-184 ISAPENDKI
+184 SEKQRATITPPDEQPEADSNNEND
-193 TGLPSAKPTEA
+193 PS
-204 DNEGDDRQDG
+204 GDVNMT
-214 EADAARE
+214 RE
-221 VTDEDWQNMT
+221 VTDEAWQNMT

-244 VSIDKWIGQTDEGM
+244 VSIDRWIGQTDEGM
-258 QKPLQTTE
+258 QNPLQSTE

-297 KEPANKDK
+297 KEPITKDK

-318 LDADHSKLFR
+318 LDADCSKLFR

-335 AINQRAATYH
+335 VANQRATYH
-345 DADDWT
+345 DADDWA
-351 SRFGGAVFHD
+351 SRLGRPVLLDA
-361 FEDGASDTDD
+361 EDGLSDSDD
-371 EELVGGFTLD
+371 EERVGGFTLD
-381 EISTICQDWGALA
+381 EISTICQDWCSLA
-394 DTHPL
+394 DRQPAN
-399 SKDTTAADVDDEMD
+399 TARGTDVDDEMD
-413 DWDREFLQLQ
+413 EWDREFLQSQ
-423 PKPKRAKYE
+423 PKAKRPKYE
-432 PGLPDIST
+432 PGLPDISS
-440 YDTWGIDDFE
+440 YETWGIDDFE
-450 SAARLSSKRV
+450 EATRRSSKRV
-460 RLDPSDPYLLLED
+460 RLDPNDPYLLLED
-473 VQTARPSKR
+473 IQSARPSKR

-509 DDAYEALKNNHK
+509 DDAYDALKNNHK

-548 TKLEGQPWEFHR
+548 TKLDGQPWEFHR
-560 RKFDADKIVKH
+560 RKFDMERVVKH
-571 SVGVKKIGRVRKKD
+571 SIAVRKSGKVRRKD
-585 TKGRSIQEIFKTTR
+585 IKGRSTQEIFKTTK
-599 DLTLNDNST
+599 DLSLNDNST

-639 RGDEEDIP
+639 RGDDEKIP
-647 KLNIGE
+647 KLDIGE

-670 VDPGEIVPTLHNEMY
+670 VDPGETVPTLHNEMY
-685 RAPIFKHEPRPNDF
+685 RAPIFKHDPRPNDF
-699 LLGHTTNAVE
+699 LLGYTTNASD
-709 GPKWFLRHIDH
+709 GPKWFLRNIDH
-720 VYTVGQAFPSMEIP
+720 VYTVGQAFPSMEVP

-748 LKMIAYRMMKQKGS
+748 LKMIAFRMMKQKES

-789 LDYSKESKTWH
+789 LDYSKETKTWH
-800 LKEGDTMQDEAAI
+800 LKESETMMDEAAI

-839 FDPKDKEEN
+839 FDPKDKEDN

-949 ERQRTT
+949 ERQKAT
-955 LSDNTTHE
+955 LGDGTTHD

-972 EDDRFNQRHAD
+972 EDDRFNQRQPD

-993 SQFSRFSAASRSG
+993 SQFSRFSAASRCG
-1006 KRKLRITRKK
+1006 KRKLKITRKK
-1016 RNADGEV
+1016 TNSDGEV
-1023 VSEVVVLDDPLV
+1023 SMETVVLEDPLV

-1046 TEKDRDVYSIVPTAD
+1046 TEKDRDVYSIIPSAD
-1061 AEDNRDK
+1061 VDANRDK
-1068 AKLVERELSRLLK
+1068 VKLVEKELSRLLK

-1091 QGKGKKKKDG
+1091 QGKGKKKSASA
-1101 GNNNAS
+1101 NTAANS
-1107 NNASSGTGT
+1107 NNVA
-1116 ANGTNAGSPD
+1116 SPD

-1131 TSVGTTRKCAN
+1131 ASGGTTRKCAN

-1157 LLNGTITANN
+1157 LLNGTITTTA
-1167 QGENHGGFGSFSAP
+1167 QGGDHGGFGSFGA